1 MARSQTSGANMFGD
15 NMGGVVISPNI
26 KKESVRISPSGDI
39 IDPNTKQILQKNEP
53 EIVEQPAMV
62 EPEPVKT
69 ALTIQERIDATKK
82 LLADLEEEKRLEIQ
96 KMKEALARLENE

>member
-1 MARSQTSGANMFGD
+1 MFGD

>member
-1 MARSQTSGANMFGD
+1 MFGD

-62 EPEPVKT
+62 EPAPVSEPVKT